1 MQRRAPQGSCEPSRD
16 RIPNHPLLDRPRER
30 LAQCGPAALS
40 DAELLAL
47 LIRTGSRGRGALDVA
62 AHSLAVA
69 DGLRGLSSASADE
82 LEALAGLGPAKAA
95 ALSAAFELGRRVA
108 EHRLERGVPLRGP
121 RDVQRHFA
129 PRLRDEQCEHFLVVL
144 LDGRHR
150 VLGDVAVSR
159 GTLTSSLVHPREV
172 FRPAIRRAAAAIVLV
187 HNHPSGDPTPSAEDR
202 RVTARLGE
210 AGELV
215 GIRVVDHVIVA
226 EGGYHSFE
234 EEGDLGGPTRH
245 EAGRPVGGELDSE

>member
-1 MQRRAPQGSCEPSRD
+1 MHRTDLVRSREPIRHRSSAV
-16 RIPNHPLLDRPRER
+16 PTGERPRER
-30 LAQCGPAALS
+30 LAEFGPVALT

-47 LIRTGSRGRGALDVA
+47 LVRTGTGGRGALDVA
-62 AHSLAVA
+62 RDTLLAA
-69 DGLRGLSSASADE
+69 EGLRVLASAPVAE
-82 LEALAGLGPAKAA
+82 LESLPGLGPVKAA
-95 ALSAAFELGRRVA
+95 TLVAAFELGRRVA
-108 EHRLERGVPLRGP
+108 TQKLERGVALSSPQ
-121 RDVQRHFA
+121 DVHRHFA
-129 PRLRDEQCEHFLVVL
+129 PRLRDEPCEHFLAVL

-172 FRPAIRRAAAAIVLV
+172 FRPAIRQAAAAVVLV
-187 HNHPSGDPTPSAEDR
+187 HNHPSGDPAPSLEDR
-202 RVTARLGE
+202 RVTVRLRE

-234 EEGDLGGPTRH
+234 EEG
-245 EAGRPVGGELDSE
+245 ELS